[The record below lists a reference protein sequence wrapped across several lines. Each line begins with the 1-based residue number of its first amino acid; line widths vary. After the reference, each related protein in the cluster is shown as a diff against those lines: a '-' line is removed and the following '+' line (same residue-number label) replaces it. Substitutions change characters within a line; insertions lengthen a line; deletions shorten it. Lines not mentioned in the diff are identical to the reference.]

1 MGKLTINSVSDSN
14 VSYEGVTTEMDEFIP
29 LVSLRD
35 PQKYNTKNDELLMDM
50 DENGNPI
57 FVDLLSETVD
67 SQVNEAIQAIITKLE
82 KPIIPFTVK
91 KGGPDF
97 TFGKGDDDG
106 YISLELSLEK
116 DKYVEVEGATASIK
130 LKDDSNYSDKVLVK
144 WEDNIDVEIDI
155 TTKKS
160 IEFYIRFLA
169 NDDKDRFEGDY
180 ENLFCGCFK
189 VVALRVNEWQFSID
203 KIEEIREY
211 AIENLWNRK
220 HRTNANSYHHCTDTH
235 KHIVLSL
242 LDKPPGLHL
251 GANQNHLHSANRVLP
266 TDFEKAG
273 ESTTSGVRKT
283 LISSTYAESSKTFT
297 VIDIKNNEVLSIDG
311 KAGNTSLALKSF
323 KKSPVS
329 YLKSNCP
336 QDGFYVFIGA
346 FNADY
351 HSFTIVVER
360 KKEDYLFEYIDQ
372 MDGLVS
378 VGEDEIDKILLK
390 GISVY
395 RENFPMKVEFYQLR
409 NEKK

>member
-50 DENGNPI
+50 DENGNPV

-67 SQVNEAIQAIITKLE
+67 SQVNEAVQAIITKLE

-130 LKDDSNYSDKVLVK
+130 LKDDTNYSDKVLVK
-144 WEDNIDVEIDI
+144 WEDKIDVEIDI
-155 TTKKS
+155 TTKNS

-189 VVALRVNEWQFSID
+189 VVT
-203 KIEEIREY
+203 KIVKSEILFYSNKDGEY
-211 AIENLWNRK
+211 LGKKDSDFKNNR
-220 HRTNANSYHHCTDTH
+220 T
-235 KHIVLSL
+235 I
-242 LDKPPGLHL
+242 
-251 GANQNHLHSANRVLP
+251 
-266 TDFEKAG
+266 
-273 ESTTSGVRKT
+273 
-283 LISSTYAESSKTFT
+283 LISASEYNSLGNSTYLSKISEDRKLKNELFKFDWSRRNNGGLPSLGELIHNYPTNVQGSRATPSSDSYAVNQCAIRLSFGLILSKFDISLYPNVNKTSEGYARSSYGFAVWLHNNVFLPQKFKNPQDFNMLKAHGIIFLWDKT
-297 VIDIKNNEVLSIDG
+297 EGGVSHIDIIYYGQTGSG
-311 KAGNTSLALKSF
+311 
-323 KKSPVS
+323 
-329 YLKSNCP
+329 Y
-336 QDGFYVFIGA
+336 YGA
-346 FNADY
+346 
-351 HSFTIVVER
+351 
-360 KKEDYLFEYIDQ
+360 
-372 MDGLVS
+372 
-378 VGEDEIDKILLK
+378 DEIWYWELK
-390 GISVY
+390 
-395 RENFPMKVEFYQLR
+395 
-409 NEKK
+409 